1 MPWKLPFIQNVS
13 AILFVLLWENSWGN
27 FERESNIV
35 NSENKEAFVM
45 FLCYYAGSREN
56 YRHRLDLFGHAQ
68 ISQGIGFVCSS
79 WSCMKLWHLSLS
91 DSSSILETWVF
102 IDRFMLPTS
111 SATRNCYMSTQ
122 ICLITR
128 KTFFKYLEWV
138 AQSTCNTSSSIT
150 MGAILL

>member
-1 MPWKLPFIQNVS
+1 MPWKLSFIQNVS

-45 FLCYYAGSREN
+45 FLCYYAGSGEN
-56 YRHRLDLFGHAQ
+56 YGHRLDLFRHAQ

-91 DSSSILETWVF
+91 DSSSILET
-102 IDRFMLPTS
+102 
-111 SATRNCYMSTQ
+111 
-122 ICLITR
+122 
-128 KTFFKYLEWV
+128 
-138 AQSTCNTSSSIT
+138 
-150 MGAILL
+150 

>member
-1 MPWKLPFIQNVS
+1 MATPYIAVCHCKLLYIITYPKENLIFISTWPFAFYCNGLLKMPWKLSFIQNVS

-56 YRHRLDLFGHAQ
+56 YGHRLDLFGHAQ

-79 WSCMKLWHLSLS
+79 WSCIKLWHLSLS
-91 DSSSILETWVF
+91 DFSSILET
-102 IDRFMLPTS
+102 
-111 SATRNCYMSTQ
+111 
-122 ICLITR
+122 
-128 KTFFKYLEWV
+128 
-138 AQSTCNTSSSIT
+138 
-150 MGAILL
+150 